1 MSARPSTGFG
11 PRPWRQAHWDW
22 RAACNFMFGGTGA
35 GLVAAAPALQ
45 GAGADAATLAGLVLV
60 AAGLGA
66 VWLEIGRK
74 FRALHVYFNPFTSW
88 MTREALAAVLLFG
101 AGFAGLLAGTPWLRW
116 LAAAAA
122 LAFVWCQGRIL
133 FGAKGIP
140 AWRRREVVPFIVA
153 SGLAEG
159 AGIALALQPGRV
171 VLALFAVALLARGAA
186 WLRYR
191 GALQNA
197 RAEVELLLPGRV
209 LLVLGTAI
217 PLALPAG
224 TAVLPGA
231 AWLAAAATL
240 SAGWYF
246 RFALVTRAA
255 FNQGFALP
263 HLPVRGAR

>member
-1 MSARPSTGFG
+1 MSARPTGFG
-11 PRPWRQAHWDW
+11 PRPWLQTHWDW
-22 RAACNFMFGGTGA
+22 RAACNFMCGGTGA

-74 FRALHVYFNPFTSW
+74 LRALHVCFNPFTSW
-88 MTREALAAVLLFG
+88 MTREAFAAVFLFG
-101 AGFAGLLAGTPWLRW
+101 LGFAGLLVEAPWLRW

-122 LAFVWCQGRIL
+122 LAFIWCQGRIL

-186 WLRYR
+186 WLLYR

-197 RAEVELLLPGRV
+197 RAESELLWPGRV
-209 LLVLGTAI
+209 LLLPGTAV
-217 PLALPAG
+217 PLALLLLWPVAPA
-224 TAVLPGA
+224 V
-231 AWLAAAATL
+231 AWLAAAAAL
-240 SAGWYF
+240 CGGWYF

>member
-1 MSARPSTGFG
+1 MSARASGFG
-11 PRPWRQAHWDW
+11 PRPWLQAHWDW
-22 RAACNFMFGGTGA
+22 RAACNFMFGGSGA
-35 GLVAAAPALQ
+35 GLVVAAPALQ
-45 GAGADAATLAGLVLV
+45 GAGADAATLAGLALV

-74 FRALHVYFNPFTSW
+74 LRALHVYFNPFTSW
-88 MTREALAAVLLFG
+88 MTREAIAAVFLFG
-101 AGFAGLLAGTPWLRW
+101 LGVAGLLVEASWLRW

-122 LAFVWCQGRIL
+122 LAFIWCQGRIL
-133 FGAKGIP
+133 HGAKGIP

-153 SGLAEG
+153 GGLAEG
-159 AGIALALQPGRV
+159 AGIALALQPGGAA
-171 VLALFAVALLARGAA
+171 LALAVVALVARGAA

-197 RAEVELLLPGRV
+197 RAEAELSWPGRI
-209 LLVLGTAI
+209 LLV
-217 PLALPAG
+217 AG
-224 TAVLPGA
+224 TAVPLALLAVASDAPVV
-231 AWLAAAATL
+231 AWLAAAAAL

-255 FNQGFALP
+255 FNQGFALQ